1 MIPAASVLGF
11 RASLRGEA
19 KTLVP
24 VKSISTLVL
33 IGAIMGL
40 GIYGCSGGGHP
51 RLLSPTPVQARSEYA
66 SLANQIN
73 DCPMLI
79 PSLEMLNGQPN
90 KLGSP
95 QAAGQKQSEHG
106 AISFSPNQVC
116 IGSL

>member
-1 MIPAASVLGF
+1 MAAPVEAIHGCF
-11 RASLRGEA
+11 HPLRYRHG
-19 KTLVP
+19 P
-24 VKSISTLVL
+24 N
-33 IGAIMGL
+33 M
-40 GIYGCSGGGHP
+40 P
-51 RLLSPTPVQARSEYA
+51 

-79 PSLEMLNGQPN
+79 PSLEMLNGQSN